1 MGSREVFVKKFKA
14 FTLIELLVVVAII
27 ALLISILLPSLSR
40 ARELAKRSVCAS
52 NLRGLGQAMH
62 IYSNENTEWFP
73 NHYYAGTPGNTA
85 PATSTQRYVGTMG
98 SMGTA
103 LSIAKATAG
112 APNAYS
118 TTSSHPSRSMFLLV
132 VGNQSTPGQ
141 FICPSSGDTEDDL
154 RNRGSDAAG
163 ATGGEA
169 AAQPG
174 RNRFDFR
181 GYPYMS
187 YGYQVP
193 YGRRGKPNQ
202 KLDVRMIISA
212 DKGAYFAA
220 GAEDTGT
227 QTTPDALSGVIPP
240 ATGFASDVAAALRKS
255 NDDWRPYN
263 SQNHN
268 GEGQNMLFVDGHA
281 DFSRR
286 PIAGVN
292 NDNIYTAMNTNGFT
306 NQLDS
311 LLGAIPTSTTANQLN
326 PLTNTDTFI
335 VP

>member
-1 MGSREVFVKKFKA
+1 MKKFKA

-73 NHYYAGTPGNTA
+73 NHYYAGVPGNTA
-85 PATSTQRYVGTMG
+85 PATSTQRYVGAMG
-98 SMGTA
+98 SEVY
-103 LSIAKATAG
+103 SIAKMTGNLATSS
-112 APNAYS
+112 P
-118 TTSSHPSRSMFLLV
+118 TSSHPSRSLFLLV

-154 RNRGSDAAG
+154 RNRGTDAAG

-181 GYPYMS
+181 GYPYLS

-202 KLDVRMIISA
+202 KLDVRMIVSA
-212 DKGAYFAA
+212 DKGAYYAA
-220 GAEDTGT
+220 GAEHTGT

-240 ATGFASDVAAALRKS
+240 GTTFGSDVATILRKS

-311 LLGAIPTSTTANQLN
+311 LLGAIPNGTTSNQLN
-326 PLTNTDTFI
+326 ALTNTDTYI

>member
-1 MGSREVFVKKFKA
+1 MKKFKA

-73 NHYYAGTPGNTA
+73 NHFSNGAPG
-85 PATSTQRYVGTMG
+85 PAATVPANATHRYVGTMG
-98 SMGTA
+98 TVGT
-103 LSIAKATAG
+103 LSIAKATSA
-112 APNAYS
+112 S
-118 TTSSHPSRSMFLLV
+118 TSPTSSHPSRSLFLLV

-154 RNRGSDAAG
+154 RNRGADAAG

-181 GYPYMS
+181 GYPYLS

-193 YGRRGKPNQ
+193 FGRRGKPNQ

-212 DKGAYFAA
+212 DKGPYYSA
-220 GAEDTGT
+220 GAETTGVL
-227 QTTPDALSGVIPP
+227 TTPDQPSGVMAP
-240 ATGFASDVAAALRKS
+240 ANSFATSVADALRKS

-281 DFSRR
+281 DFARR
-286 PIAGVN
+286 PISGVN
-292 NDNIYTAMNTNGFT
+292 NDNIYTAANDFV
-306 NQLDS
+306 NQLGS
-311 LLGAIPTSTTANQLN
+311 LFGSVETGTGNTQITG
-326 PLTNTDTFI
+326 LTNTDTYI